1 MPALMVFGFVSATR
15 AATQD
20 TPTVEVDYSNPGLA
34 PSHWVLTIHPDGSGH
49 FKSERGTGPAPQSL
63 DAPNIDRDITVTSA
77 FAERVFAQA
86 RAHSYFT
93 KDCESHMK
101 VAFQGWKRLTY
112 RGPDGQGSCTYNY
125 SKDKSIQELGDS
137 LVAVGS
143 AIVEGARLET
153 LLQHDPLGLDRE
165 MDYLVDAAGDGRV
178 QQLGVIRGIL
188 TRLAQDDAVME
199 RVRRRAR
206 LLLARTDG

>member
-1 MPALMVFGFVSATR
+1 M
-15 AATQD
+15 
-20 TPTVEVDYSNPGLA
+20 VEVDFSNPGLSPA
-34 PSHWVLTIHPDGSGH
+34 HWVLTIHADGSGH
-49 FKSERGTGPAPQSL
+49 FKSERGAGPAPQSL
-63 DAPNIDRDITVTSA
+63 DAPNIDRDITVSSA
-77 FAERVFAQA
+77 FAQRVFGQA
-86 RAHSYFT
+86 RAHRFFST
-93 KDCESHMK
+93 DCESHLK

-112 RGPDGQGSCTYNY
+112 RGPDGEGSCTFNY
-125 SKDKSIQELGDS
+125 SKDKSMQELGDS

-153 LLQHDPLGLDRE
+153 LLQHDPLGLDHE

-178 QQLGVIRGIL
+178 QELGVIRGIL

-206 LLLARTDG
+206 LLLARADG